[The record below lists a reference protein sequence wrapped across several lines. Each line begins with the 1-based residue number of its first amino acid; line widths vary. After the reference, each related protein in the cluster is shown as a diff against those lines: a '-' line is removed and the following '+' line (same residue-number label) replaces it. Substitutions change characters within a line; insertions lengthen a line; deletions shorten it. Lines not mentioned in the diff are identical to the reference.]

1 MTELNRR
8 KFLTYVGTGAAALT
22 VASTGMGAF
31 APTVEAKGAEA
42 ANRLLGFKKKVSGL
56 NFTPIK
62 PSDKDDIVLPKG
74 YKYDVVAAYGDV
86 INEKGDTFGF
96 NCDFTEYFPIEG
108 SSNRGLLWVNHE
120 YSSDLFVQGK
130 PAGLDGKYT
139 PDQIKQMLYVQGGS
153 IIEVVGDK
161 KGGWKMDA
169 TSKYARRVSG
179 LTKFKLTG
187 PASGLA
193 SEVTGTFANCS
204 GGKTLWNTVLS
215 AEENYEETAKDA
227 GLDPTHYGYII
238 EVDPFDVDDKTFA
251 VRKHTALGRFN
262 HENAAMGIAKS
273 GQVVVYMGDDKKDA
287 CVYKYVSNGT
297 FDKSKGKENSALLT
311 DGKLYVANM
320 GSGTWVELS
329 IKNVTEAAAKAKNQ
343 AALDKFKT
351 QADVSVY
358 THEAALLV
366 GGTKTDRPEDVEI
379 NPIDGA
385 IYIAHTN
392 NDSHG
397 NFHGHITRF
406 IEEGNDLGSEKFD
419 FEIFAAGGKQSGFSA
434 PDNLTFDTHGN
445 LWTVTDISSSKLNG
459 GIYKHFKNNGL
470 FVIPTIPYKN
480 VKEDEVGEA
489 FQFASAPLEAE
500 MTGPCFTPD
509 ETTLFLAVQHPGE
522 NTEDV
527 KNPTSMWPHRK
538 GDTMPRPSV
547 VAITGF

>member
-1 MTELNRR
+1 MSELNRR

-22 VASTGMGAF
+22 VASTGLGGL
-31 APTVEAKGAEA
+31 APQVEAAGKDA
-42 ANRLLGFKKKVSGL
+42 ANKLVGFKKKVSGL
-56 NFTPIK
+56 NFKAID

-74 YKYDVVAAYGDV
+74 YKYDVVAAYGDK

-96 NCDFTEYFPIEG
+96 NNDFTLYFPIDG

-120 YSSDLFVQGK
+120 YSSDVFVQGSK
-130 PAGLDGKYT
+130 TNGKYS
-139 PDQIKQMLYVQGGS
+139 DQQIRDMLYVQGGS

-161 KGGWKMDA
+161 KGGWKMDT
-169 TSKYARRVSG
+169 TSKYARRITG
-179 LTKFKLTG
+179 LTPFTLTG
-187 PASGLA
+187 PAAGSATVGGKTT
-193 SEVTGTFANCS
+193 VQGTFANCS

-215 AEENYEETAKDA
+215 AEENYEETAGDS
-227 GLDPTHYGYII
+227 GLDSTHYGYII
-238 EVDPFDVDDKTFA
+238 EVDPFDVDDKTFP

-287 CVYKYVSNGT
+287 CVYKFVSEGKYN
-297 FDKSKGKENSALLT
+297 KSLDKENSALLEKGT
-311 DGKLYVANM
+311 LYVANM
-320 GSGTWVELS
+320 GSGKWVPLTMDTVQPKD
-329 IKNVTEAAAKAKNQ
+329 KNG
-343 AALDKFKT
+343 KFKS
-351 QADVSVY
+351 QADICVN

-366 GGTKTDRPEDVEI
+366 GGTPTDRPEDVEI
-379 NPIDGA
+379 NPIDGT

-392 NDSHG
+392 NDKHG

-406 IEEGNDLGSEKFD
+406 VEANDDLASLEFD

-434 PDNLTFDTHGN
+434 PDNLTFDTKGN

-459 GIYKHFKNNGL
+459 GIYKHFKNNGM

-489 FQFASAPLEAE
+489 YQFASAPLEAE

-509 ETTLFLAVQHPGE
+509 ETTLFLSVQHPGE
-522 NTEDV
+522 NTEDA
-527 KNPTSMWPHRK
+527 KKPTSMWPHRK